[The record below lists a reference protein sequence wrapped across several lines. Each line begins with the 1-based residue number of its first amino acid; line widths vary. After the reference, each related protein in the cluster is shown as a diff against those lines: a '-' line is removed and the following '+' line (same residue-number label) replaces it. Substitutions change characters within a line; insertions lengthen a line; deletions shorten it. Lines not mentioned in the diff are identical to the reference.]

1 MAAPV
6 KMATPI
12 KMANQATTQVTLSL
26 DSVNTASETSSSETL
41 NSGRPKTSLVW
52 EVFDYDECLDNS
64 VCKVKFQT
72 EVKNKLNVVKPLKEK
87 IQQT

>member
-41 NSGRPKTSLVW
+41 NSVRPKTSLVW
-52 EVFDYDECLDNS
+52 EVFDYDVCSDNS
-64 VCKVKFQT
+64 VCKVKFQM